1 MKVGDMVTFKTPPHW
16 KDPGPGILVKIGVDN
31 GSERYAVRVCWLRSS
46 KIMTYNSLWIEKV
59 EENKNER

>member
-16 KDPGPGILVKIGVDN
+16 QSRGPGILVKTGVDN
-31 GSERYAVRVCWLRSS
+31 GSGLYAVRVCWLRSG